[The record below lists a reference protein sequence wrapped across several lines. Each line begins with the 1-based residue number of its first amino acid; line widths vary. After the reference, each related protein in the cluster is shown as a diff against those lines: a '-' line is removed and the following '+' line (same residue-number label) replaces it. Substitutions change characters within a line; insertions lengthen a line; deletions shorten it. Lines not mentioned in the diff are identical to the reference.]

1 VQSEAVIHPGVLAT
15 LLLASLLAA
24 FVSAAMLWQDG
35 YRIYAVRT
43 GSMAPTYPSGTLVVD
58 APAKTHDPAVGQVI
72 TFQTPGGLVTHRV
85 RGFAR
90 GGFTTQGDANRTPD
104 PWTVR
109 RVHVIG
115 LVSLGIAGG
124 GYVLVF
130 LQQPTA
136 VLSLVLLAISVT
148 FAWSLFFSTPKPG
161 GLDPGA
167 RGDGFLAMRAV

>member
-1 VQSEAVIHPGVLAT
+1 MRVAKFVLIIGGG
-15 LLLASLLAA
+15 LAFGGIA
-24 FVSAAMLWQDG
+24 
-35 YRIYAVRT
+35 
-43 GSMAPTYPSGTLVVD
+43 LVVTVKLRQRAKARSPMGRLRALTD